1 MGSGAGRPGQAA
13 QVRVLR
19 ERTGS
24 PGSEHRVHH
33 AARPAAPGRTPRAQA
48 PGGAPVTWT
57 PVCRYD
63 DLQPERGVAALIG
76 GEQVAVFRLFDGVL
90 YAIGN
95 QDPLTGAFVLSR
107 GIVGTRGDT
116 PTVASPLHKQVFDL
130 RTGACLDDNR
140 ASVPVF
146 GVRERDGRVEV
157 DTPAGNTA
165 GDAA

>member
-1 MGSGAGRPGQAA
+1 M
-13 QVRVLR
+13 
-19 ERTGS
+19 
-24 PGSEHRVHH
+24 
-33 AARPAAPGRTPRAQA
+33 
-48 PGGAPVTWT
+48 TWT

-63 DLQPERGVAALIG
+63 DLQPERGVAALVG

-130 RTGACLDDNR
+130 RTGACLDDER

-146 GVRERDGRVEV
+146 GVRERGGRVEV
-157 DTPAGNTA
+157 DTGAGNRAGNTA
-165 GDAA
+165 